1 MKEPGLQSR
10 NADALSQVL
19 FFNMSS
25 LECRCLEESMWIGG
39 QVHIN
44 TVEELGNMAAFHC
57 PPEKKHCDL
66 CSILPPHGD
75 IGDVELFCF
84 VLFYMLRAGKRGDS
98 SHGD

>member
-1 MKEPGLQSR
+1 M
-10 NADALSQVL
+10 
-19 FFNMSS
+19 
-25 LECRCLEESMWIGG
+25 
-39 QVHIN
+39 
-44 TVEELGNMAAFHC
+44 EELGNMAAFHC